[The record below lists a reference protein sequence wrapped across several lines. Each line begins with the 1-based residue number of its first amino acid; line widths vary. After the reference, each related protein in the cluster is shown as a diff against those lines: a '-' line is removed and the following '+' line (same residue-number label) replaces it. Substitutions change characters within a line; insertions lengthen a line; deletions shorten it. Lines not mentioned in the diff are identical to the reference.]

1 MGKGPVTN
9 RGQFGHQRRCD
20 TAVDDVQAINEILH
34 KFGAGIADTP
44 QERRAALEELRRDR
58 NPLEPTPTV
67 TLRSGG
73 DQWESPSDS
82 DSEIDLDTDVAV
94 PLPDSDGN
102 YNEQELDDYYSRA
115 SGTTTD
121 DVDA

>member
-1 MGKGPVTN
+1 M
-9 RGQFGHQRRCD
+9 
-20 TAVDDVQAINEILH
+20 
-34 KFGAGIADTP
+34 
-44 QERRAALEELRRDR
+44 
-58 NPLEPTPTV
+58 